1 LFKSFFI
8 LTLKVVDR
16 PSPPEGPLECDDI
29 GPESCRLVWKPPK
42 DDGGSPITNYVIEK
56 CRIVGGQE
64 NWERLSSFVRGTN
77 TLVPGLIENERYRF
91 RVLAENQYGLSDPL
105 ELPEPI
111 VAKYQ
116 VKIYQN
122 IFIF

>member
-1 LFKSFFI
+1 M
-8 LTLKVVDR
+8 
-16 PSPPEGPLECDDI
+16 
-29 GPESCRLVWKPPK
+29 
-42 DDGGSPITNYVIEK
+42 IEK
-56 CRIVGGQE
+56 CRLGGGQD

-77 TLVPGLIENERYRF
+77 TLVPGLVENERYRF

-116 VKIYQN
+116 VGKK
-122 IFIF
+122 